1 MLTGQDIAD
10 FLGRGDDLELVALAG
25 LHLPVVTTFVKAY
38 TRGNGWGMDSWVRP
52 DIEAVIK
59 TATARLAINPQQAR
73 RVQIDDFS
81 QTFATLDG
89 FTLPELAVLNL
100 YRRRVG

>member
-10 FLGRGDDLELVALAG
+10 FLGRGDDADLVSLAG
-25 LHLPVVTTFVKAY
+25 LHLPVVTAFVRAY
-38 TRGNGWGMDSWVRP
+38 TRGNGWETENWIKP

-59 TATARLAINPQQAR
+59 TATSRLVINPQQAR
-73 RVQIDDFS
+73 RIQIDDFS

>member
-1 MLTGQDIAD
+1 MVTGQDIAN
-10 FLGRGDDLELVALAG
+10 FLGRGDDTELVSLAS
-25 LHLPVVTTFVKAY
+25 LHLPIVTAFVRAY
-38 TRGNGWGMDSWVRP
+38 VRGNGFVTGEPND
-52 DIEAVIK
+52 DLQQVIK
-59 TATARLAINPQQAR
+59 TATTRLVVNPQQAR
-73 RVQIDDFS
+73 RIQIDDFS

>member
-1 MLTGQDIAD
+1 MVTGQDVAK
-10 FLGRGDDLELVALAG
+10 FLGRGDDTELASLAI
-25 LHLPVVTTFVKAY
+25 LHLPVVTAFVRAY
-38 TRGNGWGMDSWVRP
+38 VRGNGFTDGEPNKDL
-52 DIEAVIK
+52 EQVIK
-59 TATARLAINPQQAR
+59 TATSRLVVNPQQAR
-73 RVQIDDFS
+73 RIQIDDFS